1 MPAAE
6 LTTVLLEWVG
16 VDGQGEEY
24 FDADEISVP
33 ADGAVERAV
42 LEWKKI
48 YGDPWGLT
56 LVKASVLLEE

>member
-1 MPAAE
+1 MPAAQS
-6 LTTVLLEWVG
+6 TTVLLEWVG
-16 VDGQGEEY
+16 VDGQGKEY

-33 ADGAVERAV
+33 ADGAVERAA